1 MAPIKLTNPIIA
13 PGSLI
18 LVTGVN
24 GLIASH
30 IADQLL
36 AAGYR
41 VRGTVRDLARSS
53 WMTPLFE
60 SRHGPGHFELIQ
72 VANLAE
78 PGGMQAPEKIF
89 TGNFDYRVDLWR
101 AGCTVTAY
109 LSCQRFS
116 RLMLTLMDPKDIY
129 VGVWLATVSIPL

>member
-1 MAPIKLTNPIIA
+1 MPEQLVQKAGWDDWIDEDDEDVRVIDLGEAFLHGAEPANP
-13 PGSLI
+13 
-18 LVTGVN
+18 
-24 GLIASH
+24 
-30 IADQLL
+30 
-36 AAGYR
+36 
-41 VRGTVRDLARSS
+41 
-53 WMTPLFE
+53 
-60 SRHGPGHFELIQ
+60 
-72 VANLAE
+72 AE

-129 VGVWLATVSIPL
+129 VGVWLTTVSIPL